1 MTMAEERMLPIPAG
15 HREVTVKVGGEEVSR
30 ECQLLSMSVMKI
42 VNRISS
48 ARLAWSD
55 GSAAASDFPLSNA
68 VTFVPGQEIEILAGA
83 SGAQA
88 SLFKG
93 VIVRQSIKVRER
105 GATQLIVECRHK
117 AHKLTVGR
125 KSAYYFDKADSDI
138 LSSLLDAADVGAE
151 VERTSVTHPQ
161 QVQFSC
167 SDWDFLLARA
177 EANGKLV
184 FTNGD
189 KVAVKAPSFGGSAVC
204 TLQFGA
210 TLLELDAQVDARG
223 QFGGVKSRTWDPA
236 QQSMLEKDAA
246 DPGVSGPGNLTPD
259 DLSAVAGLDSLELRH
274 ASLTED
280 EAQAWADA
288 TWLKSRMSKVSGRA
302 KCEGIGT
309 INPGDIVKL
318 GGVGKRY
325 SGDVLITGVRHDFDL
340 VQGWKTHMHFGGTE
354 TWAAE
359 ERDVSAPRAGALL
372 PAVSGLQVGKVVSNE
387 DPTGEH
393 RVRVRLP
400 LVNMEEDGIWAR
412 VASLDAGKERGFF
425 FRPEVDDEVVVGFL
439 EDDPRRAIIL
449 GMLHSSAKT
458 APLTGSNDN
467 HEKVFQSRS
476 KLRLYFNDDKKLVL
490 LETPAGNKVT
500 LSEDDQ
506 SVKIEDQNGNKLEMT
521 ASGIKIESARALELK
536 AGTELKLES
545 GTSLDVKGG
554 TELKME
560 GSAGVELTSSAM
572 TRIKGSIINLN

>member
-1 MTMAEERMLPIPAG
+1 MAEERRLPIPAE
-15 HREVTVKVGGEEVSR
+15 HREVTVKVGGKEVSR
-30 ECQLLSMSVMKI
+30 EHQLLAMSVMKR
-42 VNRISS
+42 VNHISS
-48 ARLAWSD
+48 ARLAYLD
-55 GSAAASDFPLSNA
+55 GSAPESDFPLSNA
-68 VTFVPGQEIEILAGA
+68 ATFVPGQELEILAGA
-83 SGAQA
+83 GGDQT

-105 GATQLIVECRHK
+105 GSTQLIVECRHK

-125 KSAYYFDKADSDI
+125 KSAYYFDKSDSDI
-138 LSSLLDAADVGAE
+138 LSSLLGAAEVGADVE
-151 VERTSVTHPQ
+151 STSVTHPQ

-184 FTNGD
+184 FTNDD
-189 KVAVKAPSFGGSAVC
+189 KVAVRAPSFGGSAVC

-210 TLLELDAQVDARG
+210 TLLELDAQIDARG
-223 QFGGVKSRTWDPA
+223 QFSAVKSRTWDPA
-236 QQSMLEKDAA
+236 QQSVIEKDAA
-246 DPGVSGPGNLTPD
+246 DPGVSGPGNLSSD

-288 TWLKSRMSKVSGRA
+288 AWLKSRMSKVSGRA

-309 INPGDIVKL
+309 INPGDLVTL
-318 GGVGKRY
+318 AGVGERY
-325 SGDVLITGVRHDFDL
+325 SGDVLVTGVRHEIDL
-340 VQGWKTHMHFGGTE
+340 VQGWKTHVQFGGTE
-354 TWAAE
+354 EWATE
-359 ERDVSAPRAGALL
+359 ERDVSTPRAGALL
-372 PAVSGLQVGKVVSNE
+372 PAVSGLQVGTVVSNE
-387 DPTGEH
+387 DDAGEH

-425 FRPEVDDEVVVGFL
+425 FRPEVGDEVIVGFL
-439 EDDPRRAIIL
+439 EDDPRRAVIL
-449 GMLHSSAKT
+449 GMLHSSAKA

-467 HEKVFQSRS
+467 HEKVYQSRS
-476 KLRLYFNDDKKLVL
+476 KMRLYFNDDKKLVL

-500 LSEDDQ
+500 LSEDDKA
-506 SVKIEDQNGNKLEMT
+506 VTIEDQNGNKIEMT
-521 ASGIKIESARALELK
+521 DAGIKIEAAKALELK

-554 TELKME
+554 TELKLE
-560 GSAGVELTSSAM
+560 GSTGAELSSSAL
-572 TRIKGSIINLN
+572 TKIKGSIVNIN

>member
-1 MTMAEERMLPIPAG
+1 MAEERTLPIPAG
-15 HREVTVKVGGEEVSR
+15 HREVTVKVGGEAVSR
-30 ECQLLSMSVMKI
+30 ECPLLSMSVMKI

-48 ARLAWSD
+48 ARLAYSD
-55 GSAAASDFPLSNA
+55 GSAEASDFPLSNTA
-68 VTFVPGQEIEILAGA
+68 TFVPGQEIEILAGV
-83 SGAQA
+83 SGDQS

-125 KSAYYFDKADSDI
+125 KSAYYFDKPDSDI
-138 LSSLLDAADVGAE
+138 LSSLLDAAEVDAE
-151 VERTSVTHPQ
+151 VESTSVTHPQ

-184 FTNGD
+184 FTND
-189 KVAVKAPSFGGSAVC
+189 DTVTVKAPSFGGSAVC
-204 TLQFGA
+204 TLLFGA
-210 TLLELDAQVDARG
+210 TLLELDAQIDARG
-223 QFGGVKSRTWDPA
+223 QFSAVKSKTWDPA
-236 QQSMLEKDAA
+236 QQSVIEKDAA
-246 DPGVSGPGNLTPD
+246 DPGVSGPGDLTHD
-259 DLSAVAGLDSLELRH
+259 DLSAVAGLESLELRH
-274 ASLTED
+274 ASLAED

-288 TWLKSRMSKVSGRA
+288 AWLKSRMSKVTGRA

-325 SGDVLITGVRHDFDL
+325 SGDVFITGVRHDFDL
-340 VQGWKTHMHFGGTE
+340 VQGWKTHVHFGDTE
-354 TWAAE
+354 AWATE

-372 PAVSGLQVGKVVSNE
+372 PAVSGLQVGQVVSNE
-387 DPTGEH
+387 DDTGEH

-425 FRPEVDDEVVVGFL
+425 IRPEVGDEVVVGFL

-449 GMLHSSAKT
+449 GMLHSSAKA

-476 KLRLYFNDDKKLVL
+476 KMRLYFNDDKKVVL

-500 LSEDDQ
+500 LSEDDK
-506 SVKIEDQNGNKLEMT
+506 SVKIEDQNGNTIEMT
-521 ASGIKIESARALELK
+521 DSGIKIESAKALELK

-560 GSAGVELTSSAM
+560 GAAGVELTSSAL
-572 TRIKGSIINLN
+572 TKIKGSIINLN